1 VVAHDGAEALQAFA
15 REPPFDLVLMDCHMP
30 NMDGFEAT
38 RRIRAMPGSSAK
50 TKVVALTAS
59 AMREELEHCHAAGMD
74 AVLTKPL
81 TLSALQQVLARL
93 NA

>member
-1 VVAHDGAEALQAFA
+1 MH
-15 REPPFDLVLMDCHMP
+15 
-30 NMDGFEAT
+30 
-38 RRIRAMPGSSAK
+38 
-50 TKVVALTAS
+50 
-59 AMREELEHCHAAGMD
+59 EELEHCHAAGMD